1 MTVTHERRL
10 PQEQATETPPLPVPI
25 GLRHY
30 GEPRLGKDGIWRTA
44 KRNGFHLAL
53 ARLKCGCFAWQE
65 VRGKD
70 AEARE
75 IAFFTGWTCVACRCA
90 ADPGFRA
97 RLRAEMAQEVRAL

>member
-1 MTVTHERRL
+1 MSLALTDRTGNPPAPE
-10 PQEQATETPPLPVPI
+10 PCPLPVPI

-30 GEPRLGKDGIWRTA
+30 GEPRLGTDGIWRTRT
-44 KRNGFHLAL
+44 RNAFHLAL
-53 ARLKCGCFAWQE
+53 APLKCGCFAWQE